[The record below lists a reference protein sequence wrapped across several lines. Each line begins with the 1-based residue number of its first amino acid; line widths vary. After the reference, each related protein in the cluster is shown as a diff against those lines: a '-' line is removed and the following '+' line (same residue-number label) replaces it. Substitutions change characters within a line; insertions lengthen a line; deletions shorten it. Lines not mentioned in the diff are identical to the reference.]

1 MNKPDILHTMLQHR
15 SVRSFKK
22 NTPIEASK
30 LDLIIRSMNQGPTA
44 FNGQLMTVLNITEP
58 ELRLEVAKLC
68 SEQQHVKDCSS
79 FLVFVMDFNKAKLA
93 CEKQGATIKAT
104 DSAESLLSG
113 SVDIGIALGIAVFLA
128 EAQGLYTCA
137 IGAVRNHPE
146 KMAELLNLPPL
157 TVPLVGLCLGY
168 PDSELPDVKPKMPLA
183 GFCLTDKYNEK
194 IIKDALYEYDDV
206 ITKPY
211 IAKRNL
217 PEGTSWTKIITK
229 VCSKIYYPE
238 VAPFLKKQGFNKI

>member
-1 MNKPDILHTMLQHR
+1 MDNSNILHTMLQHR

-22 NTPIEASK
+22 NTPIAADK
-30 LDLIIRSMNQGPTA
+30 LDLIVKSMNQGPTA
-44 FNGQLMTVLNITEP
+44 FNGQVMTILNITEP
-58 ELRLEVAKLC
+58 KLRSEVAKLC
-68 SEQQHVKDCSS
+68 SDQQHIKDCST
-79 FLVFVMDFNKAKLA
+79 FLIFVMDFNKAKLA

-104 DSAESLLSG
+104 DSVESLLSG
-113 SVDIGIALGIAVFLA
+113 SVDIGIALGIANFLA

-137 IGAVRNHPE
+137 IGGIRNNPE
-146 KMAELLNLPPL
+146 EMAKLLNLPPL

-168 PDSELPDVKPKMPLA
+168 PEGELPDIKPKMPLT
-183 GFCLTDKYNEK
+183 GFYLDNKYDEK

-211 IAKRNL
+211 IAKRKL

-229 VCSKIYYPE
+229 VCSKVYYPK
-238 VAPFLKKQGFNKI
+238 VAPFFKKARF